1 MKTLGRQIVPRL
13 CMQRDPDSGSG
24 GSGRLWESSG
34 RLWDIQYV
42 TAVTAPCSNCPL
54 LAAAR
59 CFGNQ
64 VSSRAGRSGVLP
76 QCPAFPPPCAVAK
89 HDGTEVTQN
98 LGFFACTIGA
108 QSDGRAFVRRC
119 GVDGASTRPTL
130 DVTSDV
136 TTPTLV
142 EPRCILSRQDWHCQC
157 MRMRS
162 FSALFS
168 RASPRRGSNSA
179 SASSGP
185 ISPRKGRIRMCGPG
199 GAPCAKSPGEKS

>member
-1 MKTLGRQIVPRL
+1 MGLAVTDCSRSRRTMVPRSSRPDVTFLAGLTPRPRHIAAQTLGRQIVPRL

-42 TAVTAPCSNCPL
+42 TAATAPCSNCPL

-64 VSSRAGRSGVLP
+64 VGNRAGRSGVLP
-76 QCPAFPPPCAVAK
+76 QCPAFPPPCAVAT

-119 GVDGASTRPTL
+119 GVDRASTRRNNPH
-130 DVTSDV
+130 
-136 TTPTLV
+136 P
-142 EPRCILSRQDWHCQC
+142 
-157 MRMRS
+157 
-162 FSALFS
+162 
-168 RASPRRGSNSA
+168 
-179 SASSGP
+179 
-185 ISPRKGRIRMCGPG
+185 CG
-199 GAPCAKSPGEKS
+199 AQM

>member
-1 MKTLGRQIVPRL
+1 MRPSPQSGTFAHKVTFPRTLGPKITFLQPSMKTLGRQIVPRL

-34 RLWDIQYV
+34 WFWDIQYV

-142 EPRCILSRQDWHCQC
+142 EPRCRPDDAATSVVAWV
-157 MRMRS
+157 RS
-162 FSALFS
+162 VVANN
-168 RASPRRGSNSA
+168 GTKN
-179 SASSGP
+179 G
-185 ISPRKGRIRMCGPG
+185 CYV
-199 GAPCAKSPGEKS
+199 